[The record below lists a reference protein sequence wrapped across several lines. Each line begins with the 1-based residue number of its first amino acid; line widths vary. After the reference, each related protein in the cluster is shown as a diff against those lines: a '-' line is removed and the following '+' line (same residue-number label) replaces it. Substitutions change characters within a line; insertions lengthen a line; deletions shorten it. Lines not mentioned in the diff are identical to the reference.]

1 MAAGTAGAALV
12 WSAGGAWCDR
22 STLKQKGVSSVPEL
36 LMLEQNV
43 PQARKHTYLFVS
55 FTSKLRMVMPRSVIY
70 FPFHFEKK
78 EKEIVCRRKISPS
91 RKRQKKIEA
100 FVLIS

>member
-1 MAAGTAGAALV
+1 MADGTAGAALV

-36 LMLEQNV
+36 LVLEQNV

-55 FTSKLRMVMPRSVIY
+55 FTSKLRAWSLLFSFSFFKRKLK
-70 FPFHFEKK
+70 EKK
-78 EKEIVCRRKISPS
+78 KSNSVDGKES